1 MLKFI
6 KSAIAD
12 SYYRKALHLMGIS
25 SPGLALETI
34 KKAVRIEPYEKYIPR
49 FLSLQ
54 GELEWGLGFKEKA
67 LTNLKLAKQI
77 VEKYPNYWN
86 SDDHS
91 DLVVRINEALSEF
104 EKIAT

>member
-1 MLKFI
+1 
-6 KSAIAD
+6 
-12 SYYRKALHLMGIS
+12 MGIS

-54 GELEWGLGFKEKA
+54 GELEWGLGYKEKA
-67 LTNLKLAKQI
+67 FTTLKLAKQI

-86 SDDHS
+86 SEERR
-91 DLVVRINEALSEF
+91 DLVVRINEAFSEF
-104 EKIAT
+104 KKIAT